1 MTNEYFQNQHT
12 HKRSTIRKITVYALV
27 RNDST
32 VSITSE
38 IQWVNRLTLS
48 ADT

>member
-32 VSITSE
+32 VKY
-38 IQWVNRLTLS
+38 NK
-48 ADT
+48 AKYNG